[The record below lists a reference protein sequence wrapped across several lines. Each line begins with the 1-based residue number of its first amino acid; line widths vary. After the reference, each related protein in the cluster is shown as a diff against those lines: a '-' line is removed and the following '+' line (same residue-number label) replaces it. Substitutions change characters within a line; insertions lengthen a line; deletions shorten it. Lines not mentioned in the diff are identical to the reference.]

1 MLVSTKKKKILMPGS
16 ARAGI
21 GLLLLGAII
30 VGLGQYMNRGALSF
44 YGFIMAAI
52 GFALYMTTSFVA
64 KRKAKI

>member
-1 MLVSTKKKKILMPGS
+1 VSIKNKKKTMQMPGP

-21 GLLLLGAII
+21 GLLILGAII
-30 VGLGQYMNRGALSF
+30 VGLGQYMDKGALSL
-44 YGFIMAAI
+44 YGFIMAAS